1 MTRAAVAGTMSGMA
15 PQPLDRSAIAEALR
29 DLPDWQLEDDTLVLT
44 AELQS
49 FPAAIEVV
57 DRVADLAERSDHHP
71 DIDIRW
77 RTLTFRCS
85 THSVG
90 ALTELDL
97 RLAGGISDVVRAVR
111 R

>member
-1 MTRAAVAGTMSGMA
+1 MA
-15 PQPLDRSAIAEALR
+15 PQPLDDTTITDALR
-29 DLPDWQLEDDTLVLT
+29 DLPDWQRDGDALVLT

-57 DRVADLAERSDHHP
+57 DRVAELAERSDHHP

-77 RTLTFRCS
+77 RSLTFRCS

-90 ALTELDL
+90 AITELDL
-97 RLAGGISDVVRAVR
+97 RLAGGISDLVRAVR
-111 R
+111 G